1 MDDRRVLALLEP
13 GQLVLER
20 KPLGRRRL
28 TRGTVFLLTM
38 LRVYVVVA
46 VALVVY
52 AFWHAVHVHG

>member
-38 LRVYVVVA
+38 LRVYVVVT